1 MPEGDP
7 DVVDELK
14 VRVEFEDFLDRF
26 LVLFFECRREGFGLG
41 AGGEREGLGFGE
53 MGGIG

>member
-1 MPEGDP
+1 MAEGYS
-7 DVVDELK
+7 DVVDEFQ
-14 VRVEFEDFLDRF
+14 VRVELEDFLDGF
-26 LVLFFECRREGFGLG
+26 LVLFFECRRERFGLR